1 MNTGKIFIRF
11 KLNIVSSF
19 SVTRFKRLLFSNDI
33 FAKNRREEKNT
44 FWHSQVVVALYYNEF
59 FHIEVR
65 TKTQEK
71 RGNQH
76 KIVNEQEMHTQNIYM
91 KKKLSTI
98 THSMKKEKK
107 NSKEGNPEVD
117 KKSGLLKYMI
127 KNINIFPLAI

>member
-1 MNTGKIFIRF
+1 M
-11 KLNIVSSF
+11 
-19 SVTRFKRLLFSNDI
+19 
-33 FAKNRREEKNT
+33 
-44 FWHSQVVVALYYNEF
+44 YYNEF

-107 NSKEGNPEVD
+107 IQKKEIQ
-117 KKSGLLKYMI
+117 KLI
-127 KNINIFPLAI
+127 KNLGY